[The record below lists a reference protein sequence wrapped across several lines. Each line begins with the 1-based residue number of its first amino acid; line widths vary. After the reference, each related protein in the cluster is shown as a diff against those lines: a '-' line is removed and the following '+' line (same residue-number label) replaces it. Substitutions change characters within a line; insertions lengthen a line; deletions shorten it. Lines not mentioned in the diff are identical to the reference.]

1 MRACGRIAILALA
14 AVAVL
19 SADAEARHRH
29 RHYRHHRG
37 FDMALPA
44 ETSPDRERSPR
55 FDVVC
60 GRRHCRVVRE
70 RRVAPSDLLSDLGDL
85 IGACNEMKRKFA
97 PEVTDEVARQVKPT
111 DTQRQAFSD
120 FQLAATAAMDM
131 MRAGCSATI
140 SRDAMGRLDEASN

>member
-29 RHYRHHRG
+29 RHYRHHSG

-55 FDVVC
+55 FDVEA
-60 GRRHCRVVRE
+60 GGTLTIRR
-70 RRVAPSDLLSDLGDL
+70 S
-85 IGACNEMKRKFA
+85 
-97 PEVTDEVARQVKPT
+97 
-111 DTQRQAFSD
+111 
-120 FQLAATAAMDM
+120 
-131 MRAGCSATI
+131 I
-140 SRDAMGRLDEASN
+140 SRKRHIEPAVMSVMPMPVPSLCIRAQHGDGGQCKDRNSSASAHL